1 MRASAPCRTTG
12 PAMSDVTRNL
22 KSDRD
27 ADAQK
32 DVVRGSRENAH
43 SGLVLSGDFVS
54 PEHLLA
60 ADHLSDAEKRS
71 VLDQWLKDIDAGAPA
86 FTGHDPDALR
96 DLRRSIEDAR
106 ERIA

>member
-1 MRASAPCRTTG
+1 MIEDTQ
-12 PAMSDVTRNL
+12 DL

-27 ADAQK
+27 TDATK

-60 ADHLSDAEKRS
+60 ADHLSDAEKRA

-86 FTGHDPDALR
+86 FAGHDRNAVD
-96 DLRRSIEDAR
+96 DLRQSIENAR
-106 ERIA
+106 KRLA